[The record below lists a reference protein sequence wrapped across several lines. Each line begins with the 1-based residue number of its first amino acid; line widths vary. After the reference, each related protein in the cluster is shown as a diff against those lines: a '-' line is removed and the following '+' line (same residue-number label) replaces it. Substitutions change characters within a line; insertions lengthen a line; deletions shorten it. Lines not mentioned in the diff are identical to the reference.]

1 MSTISIIVLLVL
13 VVLTLVQVMR
23 ISEISSEIQKGKD
36 NEVSEKDNDTQGR
49 LMLLVGFGFVISVIV
64 MYFAWGKHLLPEPA
78 SEHGSEVDGLMN
90 LSMLI
95 INIVF
100 FVVQPILF
108 YFAFKYRGK
117 KGTKAVYYEHNNKL
131 ELFWTMVPAL
141 ALAVLIIW
149 GLNVWSTL
157 MMPENEEEPIL
168 VEVYA
173 QQFNWTV
180 RYSGGDNTLG
190 YATVHEIGGANVLGV
205 DTQDAASAD
214 DIVTKELHLP
224 VGKPVKF
231 QFRSQDV
238 IHSAYFP
245 HFRAQMNC
253 VPGAITNFQFTPSIT
268 TAEIRQNKDV
278 ERHVDEVNAIRKAKG
293 EDVWDFNYVLLCN
306 KICGAAHYNMQMDI
320 IVETED
326 EFNAWLKEQKTVA
339 ETL

>member
-13 VVLTLVQVMR
+13 ITLTVVQVMR
-23 ISEISSEIQKGKD
+23 ISEISSEIQKGSD
-36 NEVSEKDNDTQGR
+36 NEVSEKDNDTQGT
-49 LMLLVGFGFVISVIV
+49 LMLLVGMGFVISVVV
-64 MYFAWGKHLLPEPA
+64 MYIAWGRHSLPEPA
-78 SEHGSEVDGLMN
+78 SVHGSEIDGLWN

-100 FVVQPILF
+100 FIVQPILF

-117 KGTKAVYYEHNNKL
+117 KGTKATYYEHNNRL

-149 GLNVWSTL
+149 GLNVWSSL
-157 MMPENEEEPIL
+157 MMPENEEEPII

-205 DTQDAASAD
+205 DTQDPASAD

-224 VGKPVKF
+224 VGKPIKF
-231 QFRSQDV
+231 EFRSQDV

-253 VPGAITNFQFTPSIT
+253 VPGSITNFQFTPSIT

-278 ERHVDEVNAIRKAKG
+278 KAHVEEVNAIRKAKG

>member
-1 MSTISIIVLLVL
+1 MTIVSIIVLIVL
-13 VVLTLVQVMR
+13 AILTVAQVMR
-23 ISEISSEIQKGKD
+23 ISEVSSEIQGGKD
-36 NEVSEKDNDTQGR
+36 NKVTEKDNNTQGT
-49 LMLLVGFGFVISVIV
+49 LMLLIGFGFIISVVV
-64 MYFAWGKHLLPEPA
+64 MYLMWGKHLLPTPA
-78 SEHGSEVDGLMN
+78 SEHGESFDGLMN

-108 YFAFKYRGK
+108 YFAYKYRGK
-117 KGTKAVYYEHNNKL
+117 KGTKATYYEHNDKL
-131 ELFWTMVPAL
+131 EFFWTGVPAL

-149 GLNVWSTL
+149 GLDVWTGV
-157 MMPENEEEPIL
+157 MFPENEEEPIV

-173 QQFNWTV
+173 QQFNWTT
-180 RYSGGDNTLG
+180 RYAGADNELG
-190 YATVHEIGGANVLGV
+190 FASVYEIGGMNALGV
-205 DTQDAASAD
+205 DTQDPASAD
-214 DIVTKELHLP
+214 DIVVKELHLP
-224 VGKPVKF
+224 VGKPVLF

-253 VPGAITNFQFTPSIT
+253 VPGAVTQFQFTPTIT
-268 TAEIRQNKDV
+268 TAEIRQDKKVKN
-278 ERHVDEVNAIRKAKG
+278 HVDEVNAIRSAKG
-293 EDVWDFNYVLLCN
+293 EDVWEFNYVLLCN

-326 EFNAWLKEQKTVA
+326 EYNAWLQEQKTVA

>member
-1 MSTISIIVLLVL
+1 
-13 VVLTLVQVMR
+13 
-23 ISEISSEIQKGKD
+23 
-36 NEVSEKDNDTQGR
+36 
-49 LMLLVGFGFVISVIV
+49 
-64 MYFAWGKHLLPEPA
+64 
-78 SEHGSEVDGLMN
+78 
-90 LSMLI
+90 
-95 INIVF
+95 
-100 FVVQPILF
+100 
-108 YFAFKYRGK
+108 
-117 KGTKAVYYEHNNKL
+117 
-131 ELFWTMVPAL
+131 
-141 ALAVLIIW
+141 LIIW

-180 RYSGGDNTLG
+180 RYSGGDNVLG
-190 YATVHEIGGANVLGV
+190 YATVHEIAGGNILGV
-205 DTQDAASAD
+205 DMKDPASID
-214 DIVTKELHLP
+214 DIIAKELHLP
-224 VGKPVKF
+224 VGQPIKF
-231 QFRSQDV
+231 LFRSQDV

-253 VPGAITNFQFTPSIT
+253 VPGAITQFQFTPSIT

-278 ERHVDEVNAIRKAKG
+278 KDHVEEVNEIRKAKG

>member
-78 SEHGSEVDGLMN
+78 SEHGSEIDGLMN